1 MFFLQ
6 GSCVKNIV
14 DRDTVREAV
23 PVEFSVETR
32 QLLTE
37 IGMLACV
44 TNQVAAA
51 EKIAGGLA
59 AIAPASREAIICNAL
74 AAMTA
79 GRPDEAADR
88 LNGLAEAGDPYGA
101 VFLGFALK
109 LAGRTSEAERVLAKI
124 PPGAAEA
131 EALAAALR

>member
-1 MFFLQ
+1 M
-6 GSCVKNIV
+6 
-14 DRDTVREAV
+14 
-23 PVEFSVETR
+23 EFGVETR

-51 EKIAGGLA
+51 ERIAAGLA
-59 AIAPASREAIICNAL
+59 AIAPGSREAVICSAL

-79 GRPDEAADR
+79 GRADEAADR

-101 VFLGFALK
+101 VFLGFALR
-109 LAGRTSEAERVLAKI
+109 LAGRTSEAERVLSNI
-124 PPGAAEA
+124 PAGAAEA
-131 EALAAALR
+131 DALAAALR

>member
-1 MFFLQ
+1 MKF
-6 GSCVKNIV
+6 GV
-14 DRDTVREAV
+14 EA
-23 PVEFSVETR
+23 R
-32 QLLTE
+32 QLLAE

-51 EKIAGGLA
+51 ERIAAGLA
-59 AIAPASREAIICNAL
+59 AVAPGSREAVICSGL

-101 VFLGFALK
+101 VFFGLALK
-109 LAGRTSEAERVLAKI
+109 LAGRTAEAERVLTNI
-124 PPGAAEA
+124 PAGAPEA
-131 EALAAALR
+131 DALAAALR